1 MSDTNETIPTTEG
14 ITSDAAVQD
23 FLDDMIAEQ
32 NADPVFL
39 SNDRGFIGRHD
50 DITYAYTYK
59 IEQTKYG
66 YLDAVFEINKLGC
79 REYLTMN
86 NSVSA
91 MGLLEYEKK
100 AQENISNAMSDIDSL
115 INALQNYRSEL
126 LIAVGHYQEVRKENI
141 KKGSRN
147 V

>member
-1 MSDTNETIPTTEG
+1 MSDNNETMP
-14 ITSDAAVQD
+14 TSDEAVQD
-23 FLDDMIAEQ
+23 FLDNMIAEH

-66 YLDAVFEINKLGC
+66 YLDAIFEINKLGC
-79 REYLTMN
+79 REVLTMN

-100 AQENISNAMSDIDSL
+100 AQENISNAMSDIDGL

-126 LIAVGHYQEVRKENI
+126 LTAVGHYQEVRKENI